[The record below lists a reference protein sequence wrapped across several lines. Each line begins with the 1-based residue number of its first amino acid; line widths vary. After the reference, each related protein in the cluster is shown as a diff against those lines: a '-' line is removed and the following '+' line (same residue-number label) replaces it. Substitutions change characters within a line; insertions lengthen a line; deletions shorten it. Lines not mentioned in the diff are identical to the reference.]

1 MIGFA
6 VLAGSTV
13 MALSLAGGGSS
24 NAGTSGGDGL
34 GRDDGRSCCPTQG
47 GCGSEKG
54 SDGCPVSTACSSK
67 GQCSS
72 QTKGCGSEGGPCG
85 GCDKSAVGACP
96 AQAGCGSEKGC
107 DGCPVST
114 ACSSK
119 GQCSSQTK
127 GCGSVGGPCGGCDK
141 AAVGDCPAQAGCG
154 SEKGCDG
161 CPVSTACSSK
171 GQCSSRV
178 KGCGSEGGPCGGCSS
193 EEGKCDTTKCLEC
206 PLAGD
211 CDKVDLTKLGVAN
224 MMVPPLPQSSDD
236 EGED

>member
-119 GQCSSQTK
+119 GQCSS
-127 GCGSVGGPCGGCDK
+127 
-141 AAVGDCPAQAGCG
+141 
-154 SEKGCDG
+154 
-161 CPVSTACSSK
+161 
-171 GQCSSRV
+171 RV